1 MMKDRERINY
11 VFDKL
16 FSKEDKKDYT
26 ADEMLEE
33 LAEVLPEL
41 YREYKKLTEGKY
53 ITHRLSDIKGE
64 LEYISDRWTTPERVA
79 FIITAIQKRTP

>member
-16 FSKEDKKDYT
+16 FFKEGKKDYT
-26 ADEMLEE
+26 TDEMLEE
-33 LAEVLPEL
+33 LVEVLPEL
-41 YREYKKLTEGKY
+41 YKEYTRLTEGRY

-64 LEYISDRWTTPERVA
+64 LEWILKNLKA
-79 FIITAIQKRTP
+79 